1 MLAGTPLRHLNLS
14 PHPKQKNPDDLKK
27 HEDIYLVPVLFF
39 RRYVVRCV
47 CIIHTYKLQKY
58 THTHTHTHTQSE
70 HMHTGLFQFHCR
82 RSKGTYQTHRN
93 QEDTAQMHPAA
104 GLICN
109 AGFPAVI
116 TFDEAKQSM
125 SMSGTKLMP
134 ADATFAQVVDFTHEC
149 ARAPSCTSCLLRA
162 RSISHSPA
170 LSLSHPR
177 PLLFQYRV

>member
-1 MLAGTPLRHLNLS
+1 MRMIGKSMRTSTWFLS
-14 PHPKQKNPDDLKK
+14 
-27 HEDIYLVPVLFF
+27 YSSTT
-39 RRYVVRCV
+39 RRSV
-47 CIIHTYKLQKY
+47 CMYYTYIQTSKI
-58 THTHTHTHTQSE
+58 HTHTHTHTQSE
-70 HMHTGLFQFHCR
+70 HMHTGLFHFHCR

-93 QEDTAQMHPAA
+93 QEDTAQMHPEA

-109 AGFPAVI
+109 AGFPTVL

-125 SMSGTKLMP
+125 TMSGTKLMP

-177 PLLFQYRV
+177 PLLSRYRV

>member
-1 MLAGTPLRHLNLS
+1 MRHVNLS
-14 PHPKQKNPDDLKK
+14 PRPKEKNADDLKK

-39 RRYVVRCV
+39 DDTSIGVYVLY
-47 CIIHTYKLQKY
+47 IHTNFKNTH

-70 HMHTGLFQFHCR
+70 HMHTGLFHFHCR

-93 QEDTAQMHPAA
+93 QEDTAQMHPTA

-109 AGFPAVI
+109 AGFPTVL

-125 SMSGTKLMP
+125 TMSGTKLMP

-177 PLLFQYRV
+177 PLLSRYRV